1 MRRGGRQRQTARG
14 PSARPVSR
22 GYRLHSK
29 SPTQRGR
36 EIGFSRQWR
45 PTQKQRATV
54 LSAGGAPD
62 ATGLNPSRRR
72 LRQGPRPARHLDFH
86 SPDALS
92 LRCRLPQE
100 RLAIDSVLPV
110 VGWESTERLEC
121 NCVREIGL
129 GNKHGRSI
137 EAMHSFPLP
146 LELDTK
152 LSAPRKTG
160 RAVRQ
165 EELDREREPLEVLRE
180 VSGLRHNTVRSPQQ

>member
-1 MRRGGRQRQTARG
+1 MSVCLSVCLVRDPRLARKNNPKFSRGSRGGYPLA
-14 PSARPVSR
+14 A
-22 GYRLHSK
+22 LA
-29 SPTQRGR
+29 TQRGR

-72 LRQGPRPARHLDFH
+72 LRPGPRPARHLDFH

-129 GNKHGRSI
+129 GNKHSRSI
-137 EAMHSFPLP
+137 GSDAL
-146 LELDTK
+146 
-152 LSAPRKTG
+152 
-160 RAVRQ
+160 
-165 EELDREREPLEVLRE
+165 
-180 VSGLRHNTVRSPQQ
+180 VSVALGA

>member
-1 MRRGGRQRQTARG
+1 MRPESAMAEGEQRRRRIFLT
-14 PSARPVSR
+14 
-22 GYRLHSK
+22 
-29 SPTQRGR
+29 TQRGR

-54 LSAGGAPD
+54 LGAGGAPD

-72 LRQGPRPARHLDFH
+72 LRPGPRPARHLDFH

-165 EELDREREPLEVLRE
+165 EELDREREPSEVLRE
-180 VSGLRHNTVRSPQQ
+180 VSGLRHDAVRSLQK

>member
-1 MRRGGRQRQTARG
+1 MNI
-14 PSARPVSR
+14 PSPRPKRASWVA
-22 GYRLHSK
+22 
-29 SPTQRGR
+29 TQRGR

-72 LRQGPRPARHLDFH
+72 LRPGPRPARHLDFH

-146 LELDTK
+146 FELDTE

-160 RAVRQ
+160 RAIRQ
-165 EELDREREPLEVLRE
+165 EDLDREREPLEVLRE
-180 VSGLRHNTVRSPQQ
+180 VSRLRHDAVRSLQK

>member
-1 MRRGGRQRQTARG
+1 MLTFLAEARRGPTR
-14 PSARPVSR
+14 RP
-22 GYRLHSK
+22 LLA
-29 SPTQRGR
+29 
-36 EIGFSRQWR
+36 FSSQDLR
-45 PTQKQRATV
+45 P
-54 LSAGGAPD
+54 
-62 ATGLNPSRRR
+62 
-72 LRQGPRPARHLDFH
+72 GPRPARHLDFH

-160 RAVRQ
+160 RAVQRDVTSIS
-165 EELDREREPLEVLRE
+165 LRRIDRACY
-180 VSGLRHNTVRSPQQ
+180 QD